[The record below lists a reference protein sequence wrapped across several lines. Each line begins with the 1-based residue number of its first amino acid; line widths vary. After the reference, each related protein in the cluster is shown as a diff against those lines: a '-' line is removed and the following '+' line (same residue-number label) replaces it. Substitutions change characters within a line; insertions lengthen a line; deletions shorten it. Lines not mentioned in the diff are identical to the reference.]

1 MSGSLSLGLNPSS
14 ELTPLNINASGE
26 LIVTTSGGGGGTTNV
41 DIVADSV
48 GLATE
53 STLSNVDSNLLSI
66 DSYSSTIESNT
77 SSMDT
82 LLTNI
87 DTNIVACDTG
97 SVIITSSALPSGAA
111 TSAAQSST
119 NASLATISGDT
130 TSMDGKMNQ
139 GYDAQVASGG
149 SGLQQVL
156 AYGRDNAGN
165 LDALKT
171 TAAGNLE
178 CEISGPLGSDVSAN
192 SVSVV
197 IASDQ
202 GAVSTIKPDASVT
215 TDSLAP
221 LAGSTAV
228 TTGVDLDGTNGNLTF
243 FGVSSNTTDSIIV
256 EFSDDNVTY
265 YPSNDFFVNMDTNG
279 NYGFSLSNL
288 GVRYVR
294 LKQVDSVSTAWT
306 WTSKASKK

>member
-26 LIVTTSGGGGGTTNV
+26 LIVTTSGGGGTTNV
-41 DIVADSV
+41 DVVGNTI

-53 STLSNVDSNLLSI
+53 TTLSSVD
-66 DSYSSTIESNT
+66 T
-77 SSMDT
+77 S
-82 LLTNI
+82 LTSI
-87 DTNIVACDTG
+87 DTNLVTCDTG
-97 SVIITSSALPSGAA
+97 AVTIAASALPSGAA
-111 TSAAQSST
+111 TSALQTTGNS
-119 NASLATISGDT
+119 SLATIAADT
-130 TSMDGKMNQ
+130 TSVDGKLNQ
-139 GYDAQVASGG
+139 GYDAQIASGG

-202 GAVSTIKPDASVT
+202 AAVSTIKPDASVT

-221 LAGSTAV
+221 TAGSTAV

-243 FGVSSNTTDSIIV
+243 FGVSSNTSDPILV

-265 YPSNDFFVNMDTNG
+265 YPSNDFFVNMDSSG

-294 LKQVDSVSTAWT
+294 LSQTDSVTSAWT

>member
-26 LIVTTSGGGGGTTNV
+26 LIVTTSGGGGTTNV
-41 DIVADSV
+41 DVVGNTI

-53 STLSNVDSNLLSI
+53 TTLSTLDGKV
-66 DSYSSTIESNT
+66 T
-77 SSMDT
+77 
-82 LLTNI
+82 
-87 DTNIVACDTG
+87 ACDTG
-97 SVIITSSALPSGAA
+97 AVVISSSALPAGAA
-111 TSAAQSST
+111 TSALQSTGNTSLST
-119 NASLATISGDT
+119 IAGDT

-139 GYDAQVASGG
+139 GYDAQIASGG
-149 SGLQQVL
+149 AGLQQVL

-202 GAVSTIKPDASVT
+202 AAVSTIKPDASVT

-221 LAGSTAV
+221 TAGSTAV
-228 TTGVDLDGTNGNLTF
+228 TSGIDLDGTNGNLTF
-243 FGVSSNTTDSIIV
+243 FGVSSNTTDPIIV

-265 YPSNDFFVNMDTNG
+265 YPSNDFFVNMDTSG

-288 GVRYVR
+288 GVQYVR
-294 LKQVDSVSTAWT
+294 LKQVDTLTSAWT